1 MNSRST
7 VEFDILYDRYS
18 SMMYRIALARLS
30 STYDAQDVVH
40 DVFLTYFEK
49 CPEFDSEEHRKAWF
63 IRSAINRSIDLV
75 RKQSNRQSVLFDEEV
90 NYSHS
95 SGDEESPIFSMIGA
109 LPDKYKSVVILH
121 YLEGFSVEETA
132 SILKISQS
140 AVKMR
145 LARARERLKSSRKE
159 GLDVQ

>member
-1 MNSRST
+1 MSNRST
-7 VEFDILYDRYS
+7 AAFDMIYNSYS

-30 STYDAQDVVH
+30 STHDAQDVVH

-49 CPEFDSEEHRKAWF
+49 SPEFYSEEHRKAWF
-63 IRSAINRSIDLV
+63 IRSAINRSIDLM
-75 RKQSNRQSVLFDEEV
+75 RKQNNRQSVLFDEEV

-95 SGDEESPIFSMIGA
+95 SGEGESPIFSMIAG

-140 AVKMR
+140 AAKMR
-145 LARARERLKSSRKE
+145 LARARERLKSDRKE